1 MGAEP
6 HTAHAPAAAPPTP
19 HSAGFGHFRLFVL
32 NSARLFS
39 PPLGGDPE
47 GAAPPP
53 PPGEPPRAPA
63 RPPPETQVSEPAPPG
78 LARAPA
84 PQAAG
89 LGPWAAEG
97 CEPSAPGRPGR
108 RDPKSLREGQ
118 DFSQVWTP
126 GGQNPGP
133 CWIPEQSGPRE
144 DRDLGPD
151 RTRGRA
157 CTRLDP

>member
-1 MGAEP
+1 MSCRASFLNQALPARACALWPRLDPTSIGSASQRPRPSICEVGAEP
-6 HTAHAPAAAPPTP
+6 YTAHAPAAAPPTP

-84 PQAAG
+84 PQAAASAHG
-89 LGPWAAEG
+89 RQKAASPA
-97 CEPSAPGRPGR
+97 PSAG
-108 RDPKSLREGQ
+108 
-118 DFSQVWTP
+118 P
-126 GGQNPGP
+126 GGGTLKACQKA
-133 CWIPEQSGPRE
+133 
-144 DRDLGPD
+144 
-151 RTRGRA
+151 RTWEV
-157 CTRLDP
+157 